1 MRMPIRMGEMPM
13 STQSVMAQSYEALLA
28 SMADDAAQLQQ
39 AAVRCESLIPHVV
52 GKLQQ
57 ARIQLT
63 AAVFRERAER
73 LDQIVSFVRSTEN
86 KQKLH

>member
-1 MRMPIRMGEMPM
+1 M
-13 STQSVMAQSYEALLA
+13 STQSVTGRTYETLLA

-39 AAVRCESLIPHVV
+39 AALRCESLIPHVV
-52 GKLQQ
+52 GKMQQ

-63 AAVFRERAER
+63 AAVFREQAER

-86 KQKLH
+86 KQKLQ

>member
-1 MRMPIRMGEMPM
+1 M
-13 STQSVMAQSYEALLA
+13 STNAVSYETLLS
-28 SMADDAAQLQQ
+28 SMAEDATQLQI
-39 AAVRCESLIPHVV
+39 AALKCESLIPLVT

-73 LDQIVSFVRSTEN
+73 LDQIVTFVRSTEN
-86 KQKLH
+86 KPEAKAAHTSPIQ